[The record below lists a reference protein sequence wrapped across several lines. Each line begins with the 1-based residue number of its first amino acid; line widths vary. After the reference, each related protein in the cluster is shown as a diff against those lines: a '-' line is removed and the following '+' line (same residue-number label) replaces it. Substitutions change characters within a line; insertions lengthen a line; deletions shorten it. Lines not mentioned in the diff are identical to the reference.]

1 MRKGNSI
8 TIQLSETIK
17 ETTYFTPGEIGNNY
31 DLIIGANPNSTYEQ
45 IKSNIPEMMRQ
56 IKNDSDWS
64 KKVEPELF
72 ASSIEF
78 NNKVLSGEVVLF
90 ENIESIYIEASL
102 EEARTFISSSP
113 ELANYKIVLSGI
125 NVLDSEALNEAYS
138 YFKNYT
144 NIYCFDEMN
153 VKEKTLEECIKDI
166 KKPDE
171 IVKQVK
177 EYDYSP
183 FEQLLCAYD
192 IVSELIQKEN
202 KDLTD
207 TNQIST
213 LFETVVTKLGIP
225 VKTVQMASKSDRHIN
240 YLNAVYLK
248 DDKYGIEGVYYI
260 DIPSNKTYIKDAA
273 LGAYLGFA
281 KTKSQYEVI
290 TNNELED
297 LTFPAMTEKLLYEI
311 QEISSFDINMPEK
324 YKKTFYRVAHFLG
337 DRLFTYYLGT
347 GNQEEVI
354 NYIEK
359 YDKLFKNRINNITF
373 LKTLINVRKNE
384 YYKNPEK
391 YSFSEEELIKTVVL
405 SLFDSNKYSE
415 EASFAEEFFLEVP
428 DAIECIT
435 DELSEYSEQND
446 LPKQIEQVRVAKV
459 LSKVLET
466 KTNK

>member
-1 MRKGNSI
+1 M
-8 TIQLSETIK
+8 
-17 ETTYFTPGEIGNNY
+17 
-31 DLIIGANPNSTYEQ
+31 
-45 IKSNIPEMMRQ
+45 
-56 IKNDSDWS
+56 
-64 KKVEPELF
+64 
-72 ASSIEF
+72 
-78 NNKVLSGEVVLF
+78 
-90 ENIESIYIEASL
+90 
-102 EEARTFISSSP
+102 
-113 ELANYKIVLSGI
+113 
-125 NVLDSEALNEAYS
+125 
-138 YFKNYT
+138 
-144 NIYCFDEMN
+144 
-153 VKEKTLEECIKDI
+153 
-166 KKPDE
+166 
-171 IVKQVK
+171 
-177 EYDYSP
+177 
-183 FEQLLCAYD
+183 
-192 IVSELIQKEN
+192 
-202 KDLTD
+202 
-207 TNQIST
+207 
-213 LFETVVTKLGIP
+213 P
-225 VKTVQMASKSDRHIN
+225 VKTVRMSSKCNQQVHT
-240 YLNAVYLK
+240 LNAVYLK

-297 LTFPAMTEKLLYEI
+297 LTFPAMTEKLFYDI

-373 LKTLINVRKNE
+373 LEALVNVRKNE
-384 YYKNPEK
+384 YFENPQK
-391 YSFSEEELIKTVVL
+391 YTLSEEELIKTVAL

-415 EASFAEEFFLEVP
+415 EVSFAEEFFLEVP

-435 DELSEYSEQND
+435 DELSEYSEQNN
-446 LPKQIEQVRVAKV
+446 LSKQIEQVRVAKV

>member
-31 DLIIGANPNSTYEQ
+31 DFIIGANPNSTYEQ

-113 ELANYKIVLSGI
+113 ELANYKIILG
-125 NVLDSEALNEAYS
+125 NVNTLDTETLKKAYN
-138 YFKNYT
+138 YFKECP
-144 NIYCFDEMN
+144 NIYCFDE
-153 VKEKTLEECIKDI
+153 VQAKHKTIEECIKDI
-166 KKPDE
+166 EKPDE
-171 IVKQVK
+171 IVKQIK
-177 EYDYSP
+177 AYDYSP
-183 FEQLLCAYD
+183 FEQLLYAYD
-192 IVSELIQKEN
+192 IISELFQQGN
-202 KDLTD
+202 KGLID
-207 TNQIST
+207 NSESST
-213 LFETVVTKLGIP
+213 LFEVVATKLGIP

-297 LTFPAMTEKLLYEI
+297 LTFPAMTEKLFYDI

-354 NYIEK
+354 NYIGK

-373 LKTLINVRKNE
+373 LEALVNVRKNE
-384 YYKNPEK
+384 YFENPQK
-391 YSFSEEELIKTVVL
+391 YTLSEEELIKTVAL
-405 SLFDSNKYSE
+405 SLFDSKKYSE

-435 DELSEYSEQND
+435 DELSEYSEQNN
-446 LPKQIEQVRVAKV
+446 LSKQIEQVRVAKV